1 MGKLTVTGM
10 IMAAS
15 PIGEF
20 DRRIVILTKE
30 LGKISAFARG
40 ARKPNS
46 PLLAGT
52 NPFAFGQFELFE
64 GRSSYTVSQLH
75 IQQYF
80 RELTEDVEAAYY
92 GFYFMEF
99 ADYYAREYSDER
111 LMLALTYQS
120 FRALVKK
127 TIPFPLVRRIFELR
141 TMVINGEF
149 PDVNTLGAE
158 GDTLYTLRFIVSTPI
173 QKLYTFKVS
182 DQVYE
187 EIARI
192 IDGHMEKYIDRK
204 FKSLEILQV
213 FAKTKQMEET
223 PYKTG

>member
-1 MGKLTVTGM
+1 MGRLTVTGM
-10 IMAAS
+10 VMSAA
-15 PIGEF
+15 PIGEY
-20 DRRIVILTKE
+20 DRRVVILTKE
-30 LGKISAFARG
+30 RGKISAFARG

-64 GRSSYTVSQLH
+64 GRNSYTVAQIS
-75 IQQYF
+75 IQNYF
-80 RELTEDVEAAYY
+80 RSLAEDVESAYY

-99 ADYYAREYSDER
+99 ADYYARENTDER
-111 LMLALTYQS
+111 AMLALTYQS
-120 FRALVKK
+120 FRALEKN
-127 TIPFPLVRRIFELR
+127 TIPYSLVRRIFELR

-158 GDTLYTLRFIVSTPI
+158 GDTLYTMQFVAATPI

-187 EIARI
+187 KLAQI
-192 IDGHMEKYIDRK
+192 IDGHMNKVIDKK
-204 FKSLEILQV
+204 FKSMEILDGIM
-213 FAKTKQMEET
+213 K
-223 PYKTG
+223 